1 MQIPQLVQ
9 KLIDS
14 GLIETVKLINDLYY
28 DDFDAICLN
37 FDTLKKISNLKV
49 GREII
54 LKKNLIPNILKNIK
68 ITSAYKKPDVIITG
82 LQILDNISRS
92 DEGKLVLKQNEA
104 IDNISSILDF
114 FQNNDD
120 VLKIG
125 AKIYSKISTPE
136 DVLVLIEQIREIQFK
151 EDYSDLKG
159 LEKALVL
166 ISNFIL
172 VDDISNVLTQPENL
186 QVIKKIFDSISNL
199 DLKNKDKEYMENYI
213 LLNKYFMVIFHRL
226 FNIVPKFFEDEEI
239 KANINK
245 SILNNYQAVC
255 EIKKQN
261 FIQGETKSFSKA
273 FSEYFSSFVD
283 LFEKNYQSKNP
294 EESLIVDITSIIK
307 NESSFLEEE
316 RANYSASRILK
327 IANRIKTD
335 SVKKLIEDLFDFMIT
350 SVKNSEN
357 AETLGNVFEI
367 LADYYANKLNECEI
381 KGLTVEKN
389 GSLKLFG
396 SPVAPEK
403 MQKISEYNLKRDALL
418 DVALKFMNEKPKH
431 RKPVKNI
438 IKLLNFNSEAFKL

>member
-28 DDFDAICLN
+28 DDFEAICLN

-54 LKKNLIPNILKNIK
+54 IKKNLIPNILKNIK

-92 DEGKLVLKQNEA
+92 DEGKQTLKANEA
-104 IDNISSILDF
+104 IENISSILDY

-120 VLKIG
+120 VLRIG
-125 AKIYSKISTPE
+125 AKIYSKISTAE
-136 DVLVLIEQIREIQFK
+136 DALALIEQIKEIQSK
-151 EDYSDLKG
+151 EDYSDLKA

-172 VDDISNVLTQPENL
+172 VDEISNVLTLPENL
-186 QVIKKIFDSISNL
+186 QVLKKIFASISNL
-199 DLKNKDKEYMENYI
+199 DLKNKGKEYMENYI

-226 FNIVPKFFEDEEI
+226 FSILPKFFEDEEI

-245 SILNNYQAVC
+245 SIINNYQAVC

-261 FIQGETKSFSKA
+261 FIEGETKSFSLA

-283 LFEKNYQSKNP
+283 LFEKSYQNRNP
-294 EESLIVDITSIIK
+294 EESLIVDIISIVK
-307 NESSFLEEE
+307 SESSFLEEE
-316 RANYSASRILK
+316 RPNFSASRILK

-335 SVKKLIEDLFDFMIT
+335 SVKKLFEDLFDFMIT
-350 SVKNSEN
+350 SVKVSEN
-357 AETLGNVFEI
+357 RETLANVFEI
-367 LADYYANKLNECEI
+367 LADYYADKFKESDI
-381 KGLTVEKN
+381 KSLQVEKN

-403 MQKISEYNLKRDALL
+403 MQKIAEYNVRRDVLME
-418 DVALKFMNEKPKH
+418 VALNFMNEKPKH
-431 RKPVKNI
+431 RKPV
-438 IKLLNFNSEAFKL
+438 

>member
-49 GREII
+49 GREIV

-92 DEGKLVLKQNEA
+92 EDGKQTLKQNEA
-104 IDNISSILDF
+104 IENISNILDF

-120 VLKIG
+120 VLRIG
-125 AKIYSKISTPE
+125 AKIYSKISSPE
-136 DVLVLIEQIREIQFK
+136 DALALIEQIREIQLK
-151 EDYSDLKG
+151 DDYSDLKA

-172 VDDISNVLTQPENL
+172 VDEISNVLTLPENL

-199 DLKNKDKEYMENYI
+199 DLSKGKNKEYIENYI

-226 FNIVPKFFEDEEI
+226 FNILPKFFEDEEI

-245 SILNNYQAVC
+245 SILSNYAAVC

-261 FIQGETKSFSKA
+261 FIQKQGESKSFSLA
-273 FSEYFSSFVD
+273 FSEYFSSFAD

-294 EESLIVDITSIIK
+294 EESLIVDIITIIK

-316 RANYSASRILK
+316 KPNFSASRILK
-327 IANRIKTD
+327 IANRLRSD
-335 SVKKLIEDLFDFMIT
+335 SVKKLFEELFDFMIS

-357 AETLGNVFEI
+357 VETLGNVFEI
-367 LADYYANKLNECEI
+367 LADYYASKFNESEV
-381 KGLTVEKN
+381 KSLTVEKN
-389 GSLKLFG
+389 GSLKHLG
-396 SPVAPEK
+396 AALSPEK
-403 MQKISEYNLKRDALL
+403 MQKIAEYNLKRDVLI
-418 DVALKFMNEKPKH
+418 DVALRFMNEKPKH
-431 RKPVKNI
+431 RKPVYCY
-438 IKLLNFNSEAFKL
+438 